1 MIIVIILII
10 FSFSSSSSSSN
21 DIFLKAY
28 LMYSKSVPAVS
39 VIPVVLGSFIYHQ
52 ICFKEYIKDPSTT
65 EMTDTAGTDLQY
77 IRYALGNI
85 SLLLLLLL
93 LIIIIIIFNDN
104 SNYFNHF

>member
-1 MIIVIILII
+1 MMG
-10 FSFSSSSSSSN
+10 SSQKNSS
-21 DIFLKAY
+21 ITGIAATTGTELT
-28 LMYSKSVPAVS
+28 V
-39 VIPVVLGSFIYHQ
+39 HQ
-52 ICFKEYIKDPSTT
+52 ICFKEYKKDPSTT

-93 LIIIIIIFNDN
+93 LLIIIIIIFNDN